1 MLPGKAGKKNTNI
14 EEFWIKKQISG
25 LFAGER
31 GATWGARNY
40 SILFLKKVKENFVEN
55 VLQLRSKERVK
66 ALLSSCLTEILVLR
80 LLENSV

>member
-14 EEFWIKKQISG
+14 EDFWRKKQISG

-31 GATWGARNY
+31 GATWGARNN